1 MGQDSFSKSSP
12 TLAAAKRDRFII
24 IGGIAV
30 IAILAWVWLAN
41 MALDMPSGNMMSM
54 ASTNPWASSELYS
67 MLLMWVIMMVGMMLP
82 SATPMI
88 LIYTRAVHKKSSSTD
103 AKILSSIFITGYLL
117 IWVFFSVAATLLQ
130 ASLQDFNLIST
141 MLESNSDAL
150 AGTLFIM
157 AGLYQITPLKRACLN
172 GCRSPLNF
180 ILNNWKGGRKGGL
193 LMGLEHGLLCVG
205 CCWMMMLLLF
215 AVGVMNLFWVASLAV
230 LVLIEKA
237 FPRGEWTA
245 RVGGISMLCA
255 GVYFLSR
262 LI

>member
-1 MGQDSFSKSSP
+1 MNQNSSLKSP
-12 TLAAAKRDRFII
+12 TANAVKRDRFII
-24 IGGIAV
+24 FAGIAV
-30 IAILAWVWLAN
+30 ITILAWVWLGN
-41 MALDMPSGNMMSM
+41 MALAMPSGNMMNM
-54 ASTNPWASSELYS
+54 ASTNPWASSGLFS
-67 MLLMWVIMMVGMMLP
+67 MLVMWVIMMIGMMLP

-88 LIYTRAVHKKSSSTD
+88 LIYARAVQKKNSAAD
-103 AKILSSIFITGYLL
+103 AKILSAIFITGYIL
-117 IWVFFSVAATLLQ
+117 IWAFFSVAATFLQ
-130 ASLQDFNLIST
+130 AGLQDFNLIST

-157 AGLYQITPLKRACLN
+157 AGLYQMTPLKRACLN

-180 ILNNWKGGRKGGL
+180 ILNSWRPGRTGGL

-215 AVGVMNLFWVASLAV
+215 AIGVMNLFWVASLAV

-245 RVGGISMLCA
+245 RIGGISMLCA

-262 LI
+262 LV